1 MLCLWSTPP
10 TEHMFDK
17 NDIVP
22 SNNQNL
28 QHWYDCV
35 VWCAQCLFDII
46 LRITYFVCKH
56 IFFLSISD
64 EHVVNKFKKKMRAHH
79 FRYINPTN
87 LFWFRKYENMSL
99 RAACV
104 VSGGARPWPHT
115 LKLDLFFL
123 NALFSLQMYL
133 KPNFHEYL
141 TPAVE
146 IVSVDPNCTY
156 NSPLSVRLLENDYTS
171 SEEEEADGG
180 GGGGGDD
187 DDDDDSSD
195 ESDSTASATSESL
208 VEVVDES
215 KSVSIDLGIVALPP
229 PQPMKNTV
237 VGNEVF

>member
-1 MLCLWSTPP
+1 
-10 TEHMFDK
+10 
-17 NDIVP
+17 
-22 SNNQNL
+22 
-28 QHWYDCV
+28 
-35 VWCAQCLFDII
+35 
-46 LRITYFVCKH
+46 
-56 IFFLSISD
+56 
-64 EHVVNKFKKKMRAHH
+64 
-79 FRYINPTN
+79 
-87 LFWFRKYENMSL
+87 
-99 RAACV
+99 
-104 VSGGARPWPHT
+104 
-115 LKLDLFFL
+115 
-123 NALFSLQMYL
+123 MYL

-156 NSPLSVRLLENDYTS
+156 NSPISVRLLENDYTS
-171 SEEEEADGG
+171 SEEEEADGGGG

-229 PQPMKNTV
+229 PQPMKNAV